1 MRCLSALAVHKY
13 DCKGLLTNAQDVQNQ
28 EPDLKGILP
37 NFVNYETDPS
47 LKRHTALYTG
57 IRLRGS
63 RVKAKAVEVYTP
75 HVRRLCAS
83 AEWACDADGGR
94 VSRLTCEVCVSMCA
108 EPWCRGV
115 EARCRGCRAAVEG

>member
-57 IRLRGS
+57 TG
-63 RVKAKAVEVYTP
+63 
-75 HVRRLCAS
+75 
-83 AEWACDADGGR
+83 
-94 VSRLTCEVCVSMCA
+94 
-108 EPWCRGV
+108 
-115 EARCRGCRAAVEG
+115 